1 MKYKN
6 IAIFLVLAFCLLV
19 PFALLKIKGDPYEIF
34 PAALF
39 PGGANRL
46 HIGDQVLAPDLKLYG
61 KKPNSD
67 ELVELDKLTLFK
79 YIHIHHIIV
88 IESREHF
95 GALGYDGK
103 PPVATNLYSKFA
115 TPEDIEQTKNWF
127 REGLREQ
134 NCVDSVLIVREKELK
149 VDRSNGKII
158 TETTID
164 EKVLNL
170 Y

>member
-6 IAIFLVLAFCLLV
+6 IAIFLLLAFCLLV

-46 HIGDQVLAPDLKLYG
+46 HMGDEIIAPELKLMG
-61 KKPNSD
+61 KNRD
-67 ELVELDKLTLFK
+67 TNEFVELDKLTLFK

-103 PPVATNLYSKFA
+103 PPVATNLYTQYAS
-115 TPEDIEQTKNWF
+115 PEDIEQTKKWF
-127 REGLREQ
+127 REGLKEQ
-134 NCVDSVLIVREKELK
+134 NCVDSLLIVRETELK
-149 VDRSNGKII
+149 IDNSNGKII
-158 TETTID
+158 SETTID